1 MNKFLDDANIVKK
14 ESKNSDVVLSIEDE
28 HEEDN
33 QTFVKQEEPSITISE
48 NFENEFKEFKN
59 KIIELLIKISEKEYD
74 VSNHEVEKID
84 SIKSKKDVIIETL
97 NRFQNQIVL
106 KEIDL
111 KLYGN
116 LFDNANNTN
125 ERNRYKLTMDNLKD
139 DIRTLNKKIDIVKDM
154 LK

>member
-1 MNKFLDDANIVKK
+1 MNKFLDESNIVKK
-14 ESKNSDVVLSIEDE
+14 ETKNENVVLSIEDE
-28 HEEDN
+28 SNVEETIQD
-33 QTFVKQEEPSITISE
+33 FHSEKKESI
-48 NFENEFKEFKN
+48 NNED
-59 KIIELLIKISEKEYD
+59 LIKEIKALKTDIIDVLMKINNKDFNIS
-74 VSNHEVEKID
+74 VERETL
-84 SIKSKKDVIIETL
+84 KSKKEIIVETL

>member
-1 MNKFLDDANIVKK
+1 MNKFLDESNIVKK
-14 ESKNSDVVLSIEDE
+14 ETKNENVVLSIEDE
-28 HEEDN
+28 SNVEETIQD
-33 QTFVKQEEPSITISE
+33 FHSEKKESI
-48 NFENEFKEFKN
+48 NNED
-59 KIIELLIKISEKEYD
+59 LIKEIKALKTDIIDVLMKINNKDFNIS
-74 VSNHEVEKID
+74 VERETLK
-84 SIKSKKDVIIETL
+84 KKKDIIVETL

>member
-1 MNKFLDDANIVKK
+1 MNKFLDESNIVKK
-14 ESKNSDVVLSIEDE
+14 ETKNENVVLSIEDE
-28 HEEDN
+28 SNVEETIQD
-33 QTFVKQEEPSITISE
+33 FHSEKKESI
-48 NFENEFKEFKN
+48 NNED
-59 KIIELLIKISEKEYD
+59 LIKEIKALKTDIIDVLMKINNKDFNIS
-74 VSNHEVEKID
+74 VERETL
-84 SIKSKKDVIIETL
+84 KSKKDIIVETL

>member
-1 MNKFLDDANIVKK
+1 MNKFLDESNIVKK
-14 ESKNSDVVLSIEDE
+14 ETKNENVVLSIEDE
-28 HEEDN
+28 SNVEETIQD
-33 QTFVKQEEPSITISE
+33 FHSEKKESI
-48 NFENEFKEFKN
+48 NNED
-59 KIIELLIKISEKEYD
+59 LIKEIKALKTDIIDVLMKINNKDFNIS
-74 VSNHEVEKID
+74 VERETL
-84 SIKSKKDVIIETL
+84 KSKKDIIVETL
-97 NRFQNQIVL
+97 ARFQNQFVL